1 MTGEVLHTGDG
12 ELLSK
17 GLLSKGLSQVFM
29 SGFLKRCGGFI
40 EWSSYLRGVGVHLK
54 NVSKGDRPKYM
65 Y

>member
-17 GLLSKGLSQVFM
+17 GLSKVFM

-54 NVSKGDRPKYM
+54 NVSKGDRNFRPDM
-65 Y
+65 V